1 MILTLAVIAGIA
13 LGVIKTIVHQRQ
25 LVTPQIVMGWLVPV
39 AFVPQAVS
47 FFLPVTRTR
56 IPDNI
61 VAVLLIVSQFMLLV
75 FSWLNRGQRGFWALG
90 LGVALN
96 ALVITANGGWMPISP
111 ETLFR
116 LNPDVSQHTWVVGQ
130 RLGVSKDIVLPFDS
144 MVLPMLSDRIVLIPL
159 LSKGLAYSIGD
170 MFIALGAFLLLLS
183 VGDKSLR
190 DEDEV

>member
-1 MILTLAVIAGIA
+1 
-13 LGVIKTIVHQRQ
+13 
-25 LVTPQIVMGWLVPV
+25 
-39 AFVPQAVS
+39 
-47 FFLPVTRTR
+47 
-56 IPDNI
+56 
-61 VAVLLIVSQFMLLV
+61 
-75 FSWLNRGQRGFWALG
+75 
-90 LGVALN
+90 
-96 ALVITANGGWMPISP
+96 MPISP